1 MQGTI
6 STMWNRILLASGLAV
21 LVVALGGCQ
30 TIPEG
35 YRRDFLPAPN
45 AGYRI
50 TDESASGF
58 DLEVYYFE
66 RGVFLKR
73 DKLVADAKS
82 TYVQIAAW
90 LSSRIGRTPRNI
102 SRQDLNVRFS
112 RGLMDGL
119 YEVYVIGKVVYR

>member
-1 MQGTI
+1 MCRFFLRIGGGFCRGPFQPCGTGFF
-6 STMWNRILLASGLAV
+6 SL
-21 LVVALGGCQ
+21 VALGGCQ

-119 YEVYVIGKVVYR
+119 